1 EFLAELFATVLT
13 DAIQGFVDFFTTIV
27 DVLVGIFNFFKDM
40 WTTSVDNVMEAWD
53 RFQVALEIGKDFI
66 QDNVFEPIQNGI
78 SAVGDFISGVLDD
91 IESGWDSFI
100 DFLGSIPDRISGA
113 VSGMWDGIWDAFKG
127 AINSIIDAWNNLS
140 FSVPSVDMASSVGS
154 RSLRRTHHGCRS
166 VVCPWERASR
176 TSTRTRPSSPWRTHA
191 RPTYWPQRWDE
202 RSWMRGPGPT
212 ASQLPVAQ

>member
-1 EFLAELFATVLT
+1 
-13 DAIQGFVDFFTTIV
+13 
-27 DVLVGIFNFFKDM
+27 

-53 RFQVALEIGKDFI
+53 RFQVALEIGKDFT

-140 FSVPSVDMASSVGS
+140 FAVPSVDVGPLGEFGGFTLS
-154 RSLRRTHHGCRS
+154 TANTTRLQVGGMSMGEGLAHLVPNEAMLPLEDPRTPDLLAAALG
-166 VVCPWERASR
+166 RAVMDAR
-176 TSTRTRPSSPWRTHA
+176 TGT
-191 RPTYWPQRWDE
+191 D
-202 RSWMRGPGPT
+202 G
-212 ASQLPVAQ
+212 

>member
-1 EFLAELFATVLT
+1 FDLLAMLGNLLATILVPIFEVLGEILLWVVETIIIPVLIPIIEFLAELFAAVLT
-13 DAIQGFVDFFTTIV
+13 DAIQGLVASFTTTV
-27 DVLVGIFNFFKDM
+27 DVLDRIFNCFKDM

-66 QDNVFEPIQNGI
+66 QDNVFEPIQNWI

-140 FSVPSVDMASSVGS
+140 FSVPSVDMGP
-154 RSLRRTHHGCRS
+154 LGEFGGFTL
-166 VVCPWERASR
+166 
-176 TSTRTRPSSPWRTHA
+176 STPNIPRL
-191 RPTYWPQRWDE
+191 Q
-202 RSWMRGPGPT
+202 
-212 ASQLPVAQ
+212 